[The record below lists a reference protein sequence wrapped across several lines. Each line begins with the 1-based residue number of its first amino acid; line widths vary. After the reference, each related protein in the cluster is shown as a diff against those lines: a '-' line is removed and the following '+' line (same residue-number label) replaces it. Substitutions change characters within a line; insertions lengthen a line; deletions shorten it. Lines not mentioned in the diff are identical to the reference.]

1 MKKAISYKVKVKT
14 TNCSNNR
21 VCVRNKDEKLTGKYF
36 DCEDSYLFFI
46 TSDPR
51 IIYDVFG
58 VENVISITRIGVG
71 YYIDLETK

>member
-14 TNCSNNR
+14 INCSHDT
-21 VCVRNKDEKLTGKYF
+21 VCVRNKDEKLIEKYF

-46 TSDPR
+46 TPDPR
-51 IIYDVFG
+51 VIYDVFG